1 MFFFSKFGLYWVF
14 IIIAIIPLIITPTSN
29 MQAQGTSTAE
39 TFSLSTGLGEKVIV
53 KGKGFTI
60 TQKELDDT
68 YIRYSMGLASDG
80 QSISPIAAK
89 KLEQDMLEQL
99 ILKKIILQNLSQED
113 KKRGEE
119 LAQKE
124 FEHLT
129 NQKNSEAKLRRK
141 ALIEGWSSY
150 EDYIQNIKEVFL
162 CKAYLERKLPID
174 ISDKEIQEY
183 YDSHPELFQTEE
195 MFMGGLIFFSS
206 IDILTG
212 KTLTEE
218 EWNNKKLL
226 AQKALQEAQE
236 KTSFEELMKK
246 YSDDIINR
254 NKGLTIIFVKGQ
266 LGNEFD
272 SQAFSLRDGQISNLI
287 ETPAGI
293 FIVKVAKYTPKGMVP
308 FIEIKNKLKTEL
320 EEKARLQELNSYSL
334 ELKKEYNVQYI
345 KQ

>member
-1 MFFFSKFGLYWVF
+1 
-14 IIIAIIPLIITPTSN
+14 
-29 MQAQGTSTAE
+29 
-39 TFSLSTGLGEKVIV
+39 
-53 KGKGFTI
+53 
-60 TQKELDDT
+60 
-68 YIRYSMGLASDG
+68 
-80 QSISPIAAK
+80 
-89 KLEQDMLEQL
+89 
-99 ILKKIILQNLSQED
+99 
-113 KKRGEE
+113 
-119 LAQKE
+119 
-124 FEHLT
+124 
-129 NQKNSEAKLRRK
+129 
-141 ALIEGWSSY
+141 
-150 EDYIQNIKEVFL
+150 
-162 CKAYLERKLPID
+162 
-174 ISDKEIQEY
+174 
-183 YDSHPELFQTEE
+183 
-195 MFMGGLIFFSS
+195 MGGLIFFSS

-320 EEKARLQELNSYSL
+320 EEKVRLQELNSYSL

>member
-1 MFFFSKFGLYWVF
+1 MFFSSKFGLYWVF
-14 IIIAIIPLIITPTSN
+14 IIIAIIPLII
-29 MQAQGTSTAE
+29 
-39 TFSLSTGLGEKVIV
+39 
-53 KGKGFTI
+53 TI

-293 FIVKVAKYTPKGMVP
+293 FIVKVAKYTPEGMVP
-308 FIEIKNKLKTEL
+308 FIEIKNKLKTQL